1 MWACRI
7 YNDKNIYDD
16 IYIKERKFEMAKG
29 DKFYFENFL
38 QCTLLSKKA
47 ADYLVSCLES
57 YDPDKIDRMLEE
69 IHEIEHSA
77 DAKRHEMS
85 DALAKAFVTPVDRED
100 LDMLS
105 HNLDNV
111 TDKIEDV
118 VQKLYINNIT
128 SINPSAVVF
137 AKQIVRA
144 CEYLCEIMDEFA
156 NFKKSKKTQPLIIK
170 LNDIED
176 ECDKLYL
183 ESMRE
188 LMKNSQD
195 VLSTISWREIFDCF
209 ESCIDSCEHVSE
221 CIGSVIMKNT

>member
-1 MWACRI
+1 
-7 YNDKNIYDD
+7 
-16 IYIKERKFEMAKG
+16 MAKG
-29 DKFYFENFL
+29 DKFYFENFS
-38 QCTLLSKKA
+38 QCAELSKKA
-47 ADYLVSCLES
+47 AEYLVKCLEN
-57 YDPDKIDRMLEE
+57 YNPDRIEKMLEE
-69 IHEIEHSA
+69 IHEFEHNA
-77 DAKRHEMS
+77 DLKRHEMS

-128 SINPSAVVF
+128 EINPSAIVF

-156 NFKKSKKTQPLIIK
+156 NYKKSKRIQALIIK

-176 ECDKLYL
+176 ECDKIYL
-183 ESMRE
+183 SSMRE
-188 LMKNSQD
+188 IMKNSQD
-195 VLSTISWREIFDCF
+195 VLITISWREIFDRF
-209 ESCIDSCEHVSE
+209 ETCADACEHVSE